1 MITLDHVHKSYRTP
15 ESRRK
20 VLDDVNVVL
29 ADGVN
34 IGILGVN
41 GAGKSTL
48 MRLLSGTELPDRGD
62 IRRTSRVSFPL
73 GFGGAI
79 HPNATGR
86 DNVIFLARVYGVDRR
101 AAIEF
106 VREFAELDSYFDMP
120 TRTYSSGMMARLS
133 FGLSLAIDFDVYLV
147 DEITAVGDARFQSRC
162 HEAFQQR
169 IRHASV
175 IMVSHSFETIRSY
188 CEKGAILN
196 DGKLVMYESVE
207 GAIADYRKLLGL
219 DGGPD
224 GGPEPGG

>member
-1 MITLDHVHKSYRTP
+1 MIRLTAITKSFPGIIACDSISLDIALGEVHC
-15 ESRRK
+15 
-20 VLDDVNVVL
+20 L
-29 ADGVN
+29 
-34 IGILGVN
+34 LGEN

-48 MRLLSGTELPDRGD
+48 MRLLSGTELPDRGT

-73 GFGGAI
+73 GFGDAI

-101 AAIEF
+101 AAIAF
-106 VREFAELDSYFDMP
+106 VQEFAELGSYFDMP

-188 CEKGAILN
+188 CEKGAVLN
-196 DGKLVMYESVE
+196 DGKLVMYETIE

-219 DGGPD
+219 DE
-224 GGPEPGG
+224 GPEPVG